1 MIKAID
7 IAARATRVASP
18 PANLPGISS
27 FDDEALLKES
37 IQIAGM
43 IPQQSSF
50 LERRRSRMVLPSPV
64 PW

>member
-7 IAARATRVASP
+7 IAARATKDVSP

-37 IQIAGM
+37 IHIAGM
-43 IPQQSSF
+43 IPFVKAHFNLLYTS
-50 LERRRSRMVLPSPV
+50 
-64 PW
+64 